1 MDAWLEY
8 QRVYNNNIRRAREY
22 EERRNWDRYHNLLQ
36 ILNETH
42 TCPYDHLSGNTRGR
56 AHLREDVVRAH
67 LVQGFMLLTSLM
79 FNFDRPWSNEENFH
93 VDSRGMNTEEH
104 DEIEQDEVD

>member
-42 TCPYDHLSGNTRGR
+42 TCPYDLLSGNTRGR
-56 AHLREDVVRAH
+56 GHLREDVVRAH

-79 FNFDRPWSNEENFH
+79 FNFGEFYYAYKSQNKAVLKPF
-93 VDSRGMNTEEH
+93 
-104 DEIEQDEVD
+104 

>member
-56 AHLREDVVRAH
+56 AHLREDVVRARVRNH
-67 LVQGFMLLTSLM
+67 EKNSALFSCTINSALFLHYCTIHSQ
-79 FNFDRPWSNEENFH
+79 
-93 VDSRGMNTEEH
+93 
-104 DEIEQDEVD
+104 